1 MPPLATG
8 TRTHTDAGKIE
19 KVRALLQKAL
29 EDNARL
35 TAALVSLKSGHAT
48 YSTVLKSG
56 HATALAKANSEK
68 AAAEA
73 KAAVAEA
80 KAAEATLD
88 FVKLQAT
95 AELEKKLAVA
105 ETKIK
110 AGGLVISHV
119 TGQMAATAPADGT
132 PGPSA
137 PPPAT
142 PQALSFSAFFQ

>member
-48 YSTVLKSG
+48 
-56 HATALAKANSEK
+56 ALAKANSEK

-88 FVKLQAT
+88 LVKLQAT